1 MYILFEGV
9 DTCGKTTQIE
19 LLKEKLDNIVTTKE
33 PGGTSTGSKIRSLVL
48 DGKIHSKQAEI
59 LLFLADRAEH
69 FKQVIKPNQDKLIIS
84 DRGLISGLA
93 YALSNDKNVD
103 LDFLVKLNLFSL
115 ENTLPNFVFLFQTNE
130 KLLKQRLSKKSH
142 DTIEQRGIKYLLDVQ
157 NNMEIVTKKLGIDYQ
172 AIDASK
178 SIKDIHTQISS
189 RLQALSS

>member
-19 LLKEKLDNIVTTKE
+19 LLKKKLDNIVTTKE
-33 PGGTSTGSKIRSLVL
+33 PGGTSTGVKIRSLVL

-69 FKQVIKPNQDKLIIS
+69 FEQIIKPNQNKLIIS

-157 NNMEIVTKKLGIDYQ
+157 NNMELVTQKLGIPYHI
-172 AIDASK
+172 IDAGQ
-178 SIKDIHTQISS
+178 SIDSIHTQISS
-189 RLQALSS
+189 WLLALSS

>member
-130 KLLKQRLSKKSH
+130 KLLKQRLSRKSH